1 MKDIKDFE
9 NRIICGDCLE
19 IMGDLPDE
27 SIDIIITSPPYWN
40 AKNYESTTSRSKM
53 PKKYSL
59 EQYQKEM
66 TDIFFQAYRTLK
78 KGRYCCIVIDG
89 VTVEKRYYNLP
100 MIFQTF
106 MEEMGFVYHIPLYW
120 LKPLGSQGMWKSG
133 ATWSL
138 RCLKPLTYY
147 PNQRLEHIMLFRK
160 KEPKECEGQTD
171 LKYGELKDWL
181 DNVWVIKT
189 ASTEL
194 HKCPFPVEIPMR
206 LIKLLSFVGDAVLDP
221 FNGIGTTAVACRES
235 NRRYI
240 GIEINPD
247 YCKVAEQRLA
257 NIPKMRFDSID
268 DASHPTPPQGVAD
281 ARGMTED
288 DG

>member
-1 MKDIKDFE
+1 M
-9 NRIICGDCLE
+9 
-19 IMGDLPDE
+19 
-27 SIDIIITSPPYWN
+27 
-40 AKNYESTTSRSKM
+40 
-53 PKKYSL
+53 
-59 EQYQKEM
+59 
-66 TDIFFQAYRTLK
+66 
-78 KGRYCCIVIDG
+78 
-89 VTVEKRYYNLP
+89 
-100 MIFQTF
+100 
-106 MEEMGFVYHIPLYW
+106 
-120 LKPLGSQGMWKSG
+120 
-133 ATWSL
+133 
-138 RCLKPLTYY
+138 
-147 PNQRLEHIMLFRK
+147 
-160 KEPKECEGQTD
+160 
-171 LKYGELKDWL
+171 KYGELKDWL

-268 DASHPTPPQGVAD
+268 DASHPTPAQEPSQRAGH
-281 ARGMTED
+281 D
-288 DG
+288 D